1 METKLHRLEAAV
13 EYLKNR
19 GLIHRQK
26 DIAIAMNASPATIS
40 GALAGSV
47 WQHLPRSVAYQWRLL
62 LSWAE
67 RCADYRTFAAKT
79 NKALGEIHTGLTTYW
94 ARHSW
99 ATIAASLDISE
110 DTIALALGHASAHA
124 TTSIYIERSL
134 RKVDEANRRVLDA
147 VK

>member
-1 METKLHRLEAAV
+1 METKLHRIKKVIAWLHSREIITKQKDPEAAAII
-13 EYLKNR
+13 EHYR
-19 GLIHRQK
+19 G
-26 DIAIAMNASPATIS
+26 T
-40 GALAGSV
+40 
-47 WQHLPRSVAYQWRLL
+47 RLL

-110 DTIALALGHASAHA
+110 DTIALALGHTSAHA